1 MARHRQDRA
10 QHSHDY
16 EVFPTA
22 GGIVRLICR
31 QCGQI
36 GVGLTEEFAD
46 TTPLRTED
54 ARSILQA
61 LAGPPPKSPWPE
73 LASS

>member
-1 MARHRQDRA
+1 MARHRQARA
-10 QHSHDY
+10 QHRHNYD
-16 EVFPTA
+16 VHPTA

-31 QCGQI
+31 DCGQI
-36 GVGLTEEFAD
+36 GVGLTEDFTE
-46 TTPLRTED
+46 TPALRTED

-61 LAGPPPKSPWPE
+61 LAGPRKSPWPE